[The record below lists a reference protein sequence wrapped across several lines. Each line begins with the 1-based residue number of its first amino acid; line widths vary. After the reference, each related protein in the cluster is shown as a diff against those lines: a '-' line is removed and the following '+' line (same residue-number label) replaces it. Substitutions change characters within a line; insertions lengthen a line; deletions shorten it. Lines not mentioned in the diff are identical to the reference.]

1 MPTTH
6 STNLLSVIFA
16 IRPSSYVAL
25 VDGPRRPAVEC
36 RFSPDL
42 SSLIPPRRRGH
53 PVAATVRI
61 VVSDY
66 GGAYATTILDEWME
80 PGRYAIDVDTRT
92 FAPGVYI
99 VQVHVG
105 AEVGVAKFVVGN

>member
-1 MPTTH
+1 
-6 STNLLSVIFA
+6 
-16 IRPSSYVAL
+16 
-25 VDGPRRPAVEC
+25 
-36 RFSPDL
+36 
-42 SSLIPPRRRGH
+42 
-53 PVAATVRI
+53 VRI

-105 AEVGVAKFVVGN
+105 DEVGVAKFVVGN